1 MTREDIDLYLNCTD
15 YTTLPEHIQKEIFG
29 DLEACVEADA
39 TELQRVLAASSERQT
54 RRQESNRLNAWRSTG
69 PRTTAGKAAS
79 SKNRLAHGLCSREL
93 LLTGESPEEFESL
106 RQQMVSTY
114 QPFTPEQQVLTDQVT
129 QALWRLNRAQRVE
142 AESYR
147 QLQAAALAEFEE
159 EEEEDNEE
167 LGLGALGY
175 LLNGDQEGRTM
186 ERIARYVTAHERTY
200 LRAVKLLQ
208 QTQLRQ
214 PRPEPKP
221 EPVKETSVAK
231 TTEARQESPL
241 PPVGFESKNEILEA
255 LVELAYVPR
264 C

>member
-1 MTREDIDLYLNCTD
+1 MTREDIELYLNCTD

-29 DLEACVEADA
+29 DMEDLVEADSK
-39 TELQRVLAASSERQT
+39 EMQRVLAAASEPQT

-69 PRTTAGKAAS
+69 PKTAVGKAAS
-79 SKNRLAHGLCSREL
+79 SKNRLAHGLCSNEL

-106 RQQMVSTY
+106 RQQMISAY
-114 QPFTPEQQVLTDQVT
+114 HPFTPEQQVLTDQVT

-147 QLQAAALAEFEE
+147 QLQLAAMAELDEG
-159 EEEEDNEE
+159 EDEDE

-175 LLNGDQEGRTM
+175 LLNGEQEGRTM

-208 QTQLRQ
+208 NTQARQ
-214 PRPEPKP
+214 PRPQP
-221 EPVKETSVAK
+221 EPLPEQPIAVTPDA
-231 TTEARQESPL
+231 PL

-255 LVELAYVPR
+255 LVELSYVPR

>member
-1 MTREDIDLYLNCTD
+1 MTQQDLELLTNCD
-15 YTTLPEHIQKEIFG
+15 DLSTLPDHIQKEL
-29 DLEACVEADA
+29 DADWEIVRA
-39 TELQRVLAASSERQT
+39 KCNNTFQEVLATLSEQPS

-69 PRTTAGKAAS
+69 PKTAVGKAAS
-79 SKNRLAHGLCSREL
+79 SKNRLAHGLCSNEL

-106 RQQMVSTY
+106 RQQMISAY

-147 QLQAAALAEFEE
+147 QLQLAAMAELD
-159 EEEEDNEE
+159 EDEVDDE

-175 LLNGDQEGRTM
+175 LLNGEQEGRTM

-208 QTQLRQ
+208 NTQARQ
-214 PRPEPKP
+214 PRPQP
-221 EPVKETSVAK
+221 EPLPEQPIAVTPDA
-231 TTEARQESPL
+231 PL

>member
-1 MTREDIDLYLNCTD
+1 MTREEIELFLNCTD
-15 YTTLPEHIQKEIFG
+15 HTTLPEHIQKEIFS
-29 DLEACVEADA
+29 EVEALVDEQA
-39 TELQRVLAASSERQT
+39 NEMQRVLAAASETQT

-93 LLTGESPEEFESL
+93 LLTGESPEEFEAL
-106 RQQMVSTY
+106 RQQMISTY

-147 QLQAAALAEFEE
+147 QLQTAALAEL
-159 EEEEDNEE
+159 EEEDDEE

-208 QTQLRQ
+208 HTQARQ

-221 EPVKETSVAK
+221 VPEQPTAA
-231 TTEARQESPL
+231 TPAATPEAPL